1 MLETKTNYKLRGTV
15 NGTTSAEGIQA
26 ILDKLG
32 EAEVYGTI
40 DSSKVI
46 LDIGS
51 GDGSAL
57 NELKTRSGVT
67 RAIGVEFMEN
77 RYDEAVANYPECE
90 FHLNA
95 IQEKLDLVAEAD
107 IIFTNDICFPEE
119 VFWSYW
125 DSVKVG
131 AAVVYNKI
139 SHSVKLIHHYDYD
152 RQADFNKLTVDAN
165 NMPSEFHIIIKK

>member
-1 MLETKTNYKLRGTV
+1 MLELKENYRLAGTI
-15 NGTTSAEGIQA
+15 NGKTSAEGIQA

-32 EAEVYGTI
+32 EAEVYGNI

-67 RAIGVEFMEN
+67 RAIGVEFIES
-77 RYDEAVANYPECE
+77 RHDEAVANYPECE
-90 FHLNA
+90 FHLAA

-107 IIFTNDICFPEE
+107 IIFTNDICFPKE

-125 DSVKVG
+125 SSIKVG

-139 SHSVKLIHHYDYD
+139 SNSVKLIHHYDYD
-152 RQADFNKLTVDAN
+152 RREDFNKLTVEAN
-165 NMPSEFHIIIKK
+165 NMLSEFHIIIKK